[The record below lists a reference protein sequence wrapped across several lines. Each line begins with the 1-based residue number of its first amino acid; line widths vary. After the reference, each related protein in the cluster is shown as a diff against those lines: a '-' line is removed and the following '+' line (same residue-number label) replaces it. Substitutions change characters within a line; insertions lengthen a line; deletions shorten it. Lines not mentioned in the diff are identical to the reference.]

1 VEEDGVV
8 FLDGK
13 TGSRTVAG
21 GRRTGRTD
29 GPIGAEGFDK
39 GLDVVDIEGF
49 VTVDDGGLV
58 MVDCGVFT
66 TVDDDGLDEGLDG
79 GLWLTTA
86 ELLGTLG
93 LI

>member
-8 FLDGK
+8 FLDGI

-29 GPIGAEGFDK
+29 GPIGAGGFDK

-49 VTVDDGGLV
+49 VTVDD
-58 MVDCGVFT
+58 
-66 TVDDDGLDEGLDG
+66 DGLDGRLG
-79 GLWLTTA
+79 AGSWLTNA
-86 ELLGTLG
+86 GVFGTLG